1 METQHSA
8 TLIEPSR
15 ASSFEERWAPPC
27 ASAADWTS
35 RGSSHSVQ
43 TTLRATA
50 ASTET
55 AHTSQWHVG
64 IEPSPRY
71 MCTPYGQ
78 AAFVIEDAELMASNM
93 KSATCTARHQQSL
106 L

>member
-1 METQHSA
+1 M
-8 TLIEPSR
+8 
-15 ASSFEERWAPPC
+15 PPC

-35 RGSSHSVQ
+35 RGSPHSVQ
-43 TTLRATA
+43 TTLRASA
-50 ASTET
+50 ASKET
-55 AHTSQWHVG
+55 ARTSQWHVV
-64 IEPSPRY
+64 IEPPRY

-93 KSATCTARHQQSL
+93 KSTTCTARCQQSL